1 MRPTQSEL
9 ATSNEL
15 MMSQG
20 VLWFSSSNVQFCLTQ
35 QSVDRCFVKIS
46 PTLTWKGCHNHL
58 RPPLIDLMQVL
69 TWCVRTTFS
78 LSPIGCKRSTCP
90 KNSRVVHTHT
100 HGYTE
105 NTHTLCQHERVT
117 TRTTCG
123 LRRPLSDQSLRRRRP
138 VSNSTQEI
146 FWFHVDTWVS
156 DKKINHVP
164 KKQEQNNVE
173 WGYFFFCG
181 QRVSRRQIVYL

>member
-1 MRPTQSEL
+1 M
-9 ATSNEL
+9 N
-15 MMSQG
+15 
-20 VLWFSSSNVQFCLTQ
+20 WWCL
-35 QSVDRCFVKIS
+35 
-46 PTLTWKGCHNHL
+46 KGCCNS
-58 RPPLIDLMQVL
+58 PLVMFNSASRSKALTVFCQNISHSDMERLSQSPQAPSDWPHAGADLMRAHYILSEPNRMQ
-69 TWCVRTTFS
+69 TFH
-78 LSPIGCKRSTCP
+78 
-90 KNSRVVHTHT
+90 KNSRTVHTHT
-100 HGYTE
+100 HVHR

-117 TRTTCG
+117 IRTTCG

-181 QRVSRRQIVYL
+181 QRVTRRKIVYL